1 MCKYDAKIAV
11 DMVAKKR
18 PFYVAFFIYI
28 TQTTN
33 PFWQYNITQ
42 QKTDTSTQ
50 VSRYKLINYY

>member
-28 TQTTN
+28 TQTIN

-42 QKTDTSTQ
+42 QK
-50 VSRYKLINYY
+50 